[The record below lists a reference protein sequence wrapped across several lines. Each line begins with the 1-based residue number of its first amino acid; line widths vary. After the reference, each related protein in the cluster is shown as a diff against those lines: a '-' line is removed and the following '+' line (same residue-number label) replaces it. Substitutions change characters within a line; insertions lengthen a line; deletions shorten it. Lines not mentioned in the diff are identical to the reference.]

1 MITVF
6 NRVLLAVIGL
16 ILVAGG
22 ALVIIEAIWAW
33 TGNGFVWIP
42 GDSWLSSFEHTAW
55 SDPAAIAI
63 SVVVGVLGL
72 LLFAFEVIP
81 RRPRVVALAND
92 SRGEWVLLRRSAEAH
107 LQRRL
112 AAEVPVSPIR
122 ARLRTG
128 PLKWTLRIRARAA
141 ASTKP
146 ALQRCGQAELAALR
160 APEGSRV
167 RVDTTGASTARS

>member
-22 ALVIIEAIWAW
+22 ALVIIEAIWSW

-42 GDSWLSSFEHTAW
+42 GDTWLASFEHTAW

-63 SVVVGVLGL
+63 NVGVGVLGL
-72 LLFAFEVIP
+72 LLFIAEVIP
-81 RRPRVVALAND
+81 RRPRVVPFPTD
-92 SRGEWVLLRRSAEAH
+92 KQGEWMLLRRSAEAH

-112 AAEVPVSPIR
+112 AAEVPTSPIR

-128 PLKWTLRIRARAA
+128 PRRWTLRIRARAA

-146 ALQRCGQAELAALR
+146 ALERSGQAELAALR
-160 APEGSRV
+160 APDASRV
-167 RVDTTGASTARS
+167 RVATTGATTPRS